1 MIIDLKRFH
10 EICCLLRKLTEKYYF
25 DYQRVG
31 LDLEIWHLDFFIR
44 DCMGEEDFDNFILK
58 GFKFDRKNGYIYILH
73 TFEEDETYRFDANI
87 PLFLLDKTDLDIEE
101 WYKKELYEF
110 RETEMDD
117 DNYIDEKIAKLE
129 KELKELKDIKNEINT
144 NCND

>member
-25 DYQRVG
+25 DYKRLG
-31 LDLEIWHLDFFIR
+31 LDLEIYHLDFFI
-44 DCMGEEDFDNFILK
+44 DNCFGEEDFDNFIFK
-58 GFKFDRKNGYIYILH
+58 GFKFDRKSGYIYILD
-73 TFEEDETYRFDANI
+73 TFEEDETYRIDANI
-87 PLFLLDKTDLDIEE
+87 PLFLLDKTDLEIEE
-101 WYKKELYEF
+101 WYKKELDEF
-110 RETEMDD
+110 RETEIGD

-144 NCND
+144 NCNN